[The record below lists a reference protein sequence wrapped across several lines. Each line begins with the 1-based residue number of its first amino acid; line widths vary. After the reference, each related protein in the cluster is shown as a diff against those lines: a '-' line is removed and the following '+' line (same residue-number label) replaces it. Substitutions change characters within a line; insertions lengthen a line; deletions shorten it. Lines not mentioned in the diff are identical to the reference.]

1 MNINQELIE
10 RYHRDECTREECKA
24 VEDWLFA
31 DDSVEE
37 LDLPIGEN
45 KAEHKASIWNEIT
58 PVLPKQDSIIKNHSF
73 SFWKGAIAAS
83 LVLGLIGSV
92 FYQFTLKTKNESPQF
107 VSIDNTSA
115 INVRHL
121 DSKGY
126 NISVGPNTLAKI
138 NYATGSVDLSG
149 SMLISPKKDVEL
161 KFKGTDKKISLKMG
175 QTYIIL
181 NGKTDMDKIIV
192 VSERNLMDLPPVLQ
206 KQIINQFSI

>member
-10 RYHRDECTREECKA
+10 RYHRDECTKEERKA
-24 VEDWLFA
+24 VEDWLFT
-31 DDSVEE
+31 DDFAEE

-45 KAEHKASIWNEIT
+45 KVEHKASIWTEIA
-58 PVLPKQDSIIKNHSF
+58 PVLPKERTTKSHSF
-73 SFWKGAIAAS
+73 SFWKGAVAAS
-83 LVLGLIGSV
+83 FVLGLIVLG
-92 FYQFTLKTKNESPQF
+92 FYPFTLKTKNDSPQL
-107 VSIDNTSA
+107 VSVDNTSA
-115 INVRHL
+115 IIVRHL

-126 NISVGPNTLAKI
+126 NISVGPNTFAKI

-181 NGKTDMDKIIV
+181 NGKTDEDKIIV

>member
-10 RYHRDECTREECKA
+10 RYHRDECTIEERKV

-37 LDLPIGEN
+37 LDLPVGED
-45 KAEHKASIWNEIT
+45 KAAHKAAIWNEIAPAPAKENIT
-58 PVLPKQDSIIKNHSF
+58 KSHSF
-73 SFWKGAIAAS
+73 SFWKGAVAAS
-83 LVLGLIGSV
+83 IVLGLIGFG
-92 FYQFTLKTKNESPQF
+92 FYQFRLKTKNESPQF
-107 VSIDNTSA
+107 VSVDNTSA
-115 INVRHL
+115 ISVRHL

-161 KFKGTDKKISLKMG
+161 IFKGADKKISLKGG

-181 NGKTDMDKIIV
+181 HGKTDQDKIIV

>member
-10 RYHRDECTREECKA
+10 RYHRDECTKEERKA
-24 VEDWLFA
+24 VEDWLFT
-31 DDSVEE
+31 DDFAEE

-45 KAEHKASIWNEIT
+45 KTEHKASIWNEIA
-58 PVLPKQDSIIKNHSF
+58 PVLPKERIIKSHLF
-73 SFWKGAIAAS
+73 SFWKGAVAAS
-83 LVLGLIGSV
+83 FVLGLIGLS
-92 FYQFTLKTKNESPQF
+92 FYPLTLKTKNDSPQL

-115 INVRHL
+115 ISVRHL

-126 NISVGPNTLAKI
+126 NISVGPNTFAKI

-181 NGKTDMDKIIV
+181 NGKTGEDKIIV

>member
-1 MNINQELIE
+1 MNINQDLIE
-10 RYHRDECTREECKA
+10 RYHRDECTKEERKE

-31 DDSVEE
+31 EDFAEE
-37 LDLPIGEN
+37 LDLPISES
-45 KAEHKASIWNEIT
+45 KAEHKASMWNEIAPT
-58 PVLPKQDSIIKNHSF
+58 PAKEYINKSHSF
-73 SFWKGAIAAS
+73 LFWRGAIAAS
-83 LVLGLIGSV
+83 IVLGLIGFG
-92 FYQFTLKTKNESPQF
+92 FYQFTLKTKNDSPQF

-126 NISVGPNTLAKI
+126 NISVGPNTFAKI
-138 NYATGSVDLSG
+138 NYATDSVDLSG

-161 KFKGTDKKISLKMG
+161 IFKGNNKKISLKMG

-181 NGKTDMDKIIV
+181 NGKTNEDNFIV

>member
-10 RYHRDECTREECKA
+10 RYHRDECTEQERKA
-24 VEDWLFA
+24 VEAWLFA
-31 DDSVEE
+31 DDSIEE
-37 LDLPIGEN
+37 LDLPVDEN
-45 KAEHKASIWNEIT
+45 KTEHKASMWNEIAA
-58 PVLPKQDSIIKNHSF
+58 VLPKENVIKSHSF

-83 LVLGLIGSV
+83 LVLGLLGFG

-107 VSIDNTSA
+107 VSVDNTSA

-126 NISVGPNTLAKI
+126 NISVGPNTFAKI
-138 NYATGSVDLSG
+138 NYATDSVDLSG

-161 KFKGTDKKISLKMG
+161 KFIGTDQKISLKMG

-181 NGKTDMDKIIV
+181 NGKTDEDKIIV
-192 VSERNLMDLPPVLQ
+192 VSESNLMDLPPVLQ

>member
-10 RYHRDECTREECKA
+10 RYHRDECTEAERKA
-24 VEDWLFA
+24 VEEWLFS
-31 DDSVEE
+31 DDSADE
-37 LDLPIGEN
+37 LDLPVGEE
-45 KAEHKASIWNEIT
+45 KAAHKASIWNEIA
-58 PVLPKQDSIIKNHSF
+58 PALPNQNVTKNHSL
-73 SFWKGAIAAS
+73 SFWKGVVAAS
-83 LVLGLIGSV
+83 LVFGVLGFG
-92 FYQFTLKTKNESPQF
+92 FYQFKLKNDSPQS
-107 VSIDNTSA
+107 VSVDNTSA

-126 NISVGPNTLAKI
+126 NISVGPNTFAKI

-161 KFKGTDKKISLKMG
+161 KFKGSDKKIHLKMG

-181 NGKTDMDKIIV
+181 NGKTDGDKIIV

>member
-10 RYHRDECTREECKA
+10 RYHRDECTEAERRA

-31 DDSVEE
+31 DDSAEE
-37 LDLPIGEN
+37 LYLPLNED
-45 KAEHKASIWNEIT
+45 KAAHKAAIWNEIA
-58 PVLPKQDSIIKNHSF
+58 PALPAQPAIKNH

-83 LVLGLIGSV
+83 LVLGLIGIG
-92 FYQFTLKTKNESPQF
+92 FYQFASKGRNDAPQL

-121 DSKGY
+121 DTKGY
-126 NISVGPNTLAKI
+126 DISVGPNTSAKI

-161 KFKGTDKKISLKMG
+161 TFKGSNQKISLKMG

-181 NGKTDMDKIIV
+181 NGQTEDKVIV

>member
-10 RYHRDECTREECKA
+10 RYHRDECTEEERKA
-24 VEDWLFA
+24 VESWLFA
-31 DDSVEE
+31 DDSAEE
-37 LDLPIGEN
+37 LELPVGEN
-45 KAEHKASIWNEIT
+45 KAEHKTSIWNEIS
-58 PVLPKQDSIIKNHSF
+58 PVISKDPLNKSHSL

-83 LVLGLIGSV
+83 LVIGLIGFG
-92 FYQFTLKTKNESPQF
+92 FYQFTLTTQNESPQF
-107 VSIDNTSA
+107 VSVDNTSA

-126 NISVGPNTLAKI
+126 NISVGPNTFAKI

-181 NGKTDMDKIIV
+181 NGKTDEDKIIV

>member
-10 RYHRDECTREECKA
+10 RYHRDECTEQERKA
-24 VEDWLFA
+24 VEAWLFA
-31 DDSVEE
+31 DDSIEE
-37 LDLPIGEN
+37 LDLPVDEN
-45 KAEHKASIWNEIT
+45 KTEHKASMWNEIAA
-58 PVLPKQDSIIKNHSF
+58 VLPKENVIKSHSF

-83 LVLGLIGSV
+83 LVLGLLGFG
-92 FYQFTLKTKNESPQF
+92 FYQFTLKTKKESPQF
-107 VSIDNTSA
+107 VSVDNTSA

-126 NISVGPNTLAKI
+126 NISVGPNTFAKI
-138 NYATGSVDLSG
+138 NYATDSVDLSG

-161 KFKGTDKKISLKMG
+161 KFIGTDQKISLKMG

-181 NGKTDMDKIIV
+181 NGKTDEDKIIV
-192 VSERNLMDLPPVLQ
+192 VSESNLMDLPPVLQ

>member
-10 RYHRDECTREECKA
+10 RYHRDECTNEERKA

-31 DDSVEE
+31 DDFAEE
-37 LDLPIGEN
+37 LDLPADQD
-45 KAEHKASIWNEIT
+45 KASHKASIWNEIA
-58 PVLPKQDSIIKNHSF
+58 PILPKERNTKSNSL
-73 SFWKGAIAAS
+73 SFWKGAVAAS
-83 LVLGLIGSV
+83 LVLGLIGFG
-92 FYQFTLKTKNESPQF
+92 FYQLKLKNDSPQS
-107 VSIDNTSA
+107 VSVDNTSA
-115 INVRHL
+115 ISVRHL

-126 NISVGPNTLAKI
+126 NISVGPNTFAKI
-138 NYATGSVDLSG
+138 NYVTGSVDLSG

-161 KFKGTDKKISLKMG
+161 KFKGSDKKIPLKMG

-181 NGKTDMDKIIV
+181 NGKTDQDKIIV